1 MKNLFCLL
9 MPVMFFFLLSCDKE
23 DPIEVAHLITDI
35 SYEESSS
42 VGEDQEISVT
52 VQHPETCWKVSN
64 IEKSVAGKTFNYNI
78 KTTRVGEICGQA
90 ITTEVV
96 TVAFDPSST
105 GEHTLNFLV
114 NGKIFET
121 RKITVTD

>member
-1 MKNLFCLL
+1 MKNSIYLL

-23 DPIEVAHLITDI
+23 DPIEVSHLISNI

-42 VGEDQEISVT
+42 VGETQEISVT
-52 VQHPETCWKVSN
+52 VQHPETCWVVSK
-64 IEKSVAGKTFNYNI
+64 IEKTVSGKTFNYNI

-90 ITTEVV
+90 ITPEVV

-105 GEHTLNFLV
+105 GEHILNFLI
-114 NGKIFET
+114 NGKFFET
-121 RKITVTD
+121 RTITVTD